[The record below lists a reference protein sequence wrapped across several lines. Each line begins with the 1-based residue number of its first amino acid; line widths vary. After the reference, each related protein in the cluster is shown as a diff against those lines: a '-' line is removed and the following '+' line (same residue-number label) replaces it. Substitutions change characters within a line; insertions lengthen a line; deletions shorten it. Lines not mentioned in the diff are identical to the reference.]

1 MERKNSQALRLV
13 LLMAAFVLLLGGCA
27 SDGTVSN
34 QKIAAGEKAVST
46 AKDGSASLNAP
57 QELGAAEGKLAQA
70 KDAFAKKEYE
80 KAGALA
86 EQASVDAEY
95 AQTKATTE
103 KNKKAA
109 EEMKKKIDALRQEI
123 ETLSKQ

>member
-1 MERKNSQALRLV
+1 MERKNSQALDLV

-27 SDGTVSN
+27 SDGTIST
-34 QKIAAGEKAVST
+34 QKIAAGEKAIST
-46 AKDGSASLNAP
+46 AKDGNASLNAP
-57 QELGAAEGKLAQA
+57 SELNAAEGKLAQA
-70 KDAFAKKEYE
+70 KEAFAKKDYE

-103 KNKKAA
+103 KNKKAV
-109 EEMKKKIDALRQEI
+109 EEMRKSIDTLRQEI
-123 ETLSKQ
+123 ERLSKN

>member
-1 MERKNSQALRLV
+1 MESRNYHALHLAI
-13 LLMAAFVLLLGGCA
+13 LIAAFVLLLGGCA
-27 SDGTVSN
+27 SDGTIST
-34 QKIAAGEKAVST
+34 QKIAAGEKAIST
-46 AKDGSASLNAP
+46 AKDGNASLNAP
-57 QELGAAEGKLAQA
+57 SELNAAEGKLAQA
-70 KDAFAKKEYE
+70 KEALAKKEYE
-80 KAGALA
+80 KASALA

-123 ETLSKQ
+123 ESLSKQ